1 VDGSGEAARAY
12 HEATKHSWESVRRR
26 ARFLDWDNKP
36 HPFKVYDAPVER
48 VPLPE
53 APRLGVPAARAL
65 GAWVEEGP
73 APDLVALSRLL
84 RLGAGLHHTVT
95 FPGGD
100 EIHFR
105 TYASAGALYPVEA
118 YVACGDLEGL
128 PAGLYHFD
136 PAGPALVRLRDADPR
151 GHLVRAAAAD
161 EAVARAP
168 AVLAL
173 TGIPW
178 RTAWKYAERG
188 YRHLFWDAGTILA
201 NVLAL
206 AASAALPAR
215 VVVGFDD
222 RDVAGLLGVDG
233 RREVPLC
240 LVPIGAG
247 PRVAP
252 DEAPPEPL
260 DLPVRRLSRSE
271 HVFAAIRAVHDAG
284 DLRAADVAR
293 WRERLPEEPVGPR
306 TADDPPDPLE
316 DVVMR
321 RGSARRFTPGAIPGE
336 ALRRILRLATA
347 GIPTDLCPRGSML
360 VRPYVVANDVIGAE
374 PGVYA
379 FDQGELR
386 LLREGELRAH
396 AGFLCLEQRLGADA
410 AATHFLM
417 TDLGAVLGALGDRGY
432 RLAQLEGGIVTGRLY
447 LAAYAHR
454 LGATGLTFYDDAVA
468 GFLGGEAERLSCLL
482 AVAIGRSP
490 RLERR

>member
-1 VDGSGEAARAY
+1 
-12 HEATKHSWESVRRR
+12 
-26 ARFLDWDNKP
+26 
-36 HPFKVYDAPVER
+36 
-48 VPLPE
+48 
-53 APRLGVPAARAL
+53 
-65 GAWVEEGP
+65 
-73 APDLVALSRLL
+73 
-84 RLGAGLHHTVT
+84 
-95 FPGGD
+95 
-100 EIHFR
+100 
-105 TYASAGALYPVEA
+105 
-118 YVACGDLEGL
+118 
-128 PAGLYHFD
+128 
-136 PAGPALVRLRDADPR
+136 
-151 GHLVRAAAAD
+151 
-161 EAVARAP
+161 
-168 AVLAL
+168 
-173 TGIPW
+173 
-178 RTAWKYAERG
+178 
-188 YRHLFWDAGTILA
+188 
-201 NVLAL
+201 
-206 AASAALPAR
+206 
-215 VVVGFDD
+215 
-222 RDVAGLLGVDG
+222 
-233 RREVPLC
+233 
-240 LVPIGAG
+240 
-247 PRVAP
+247 
-252 DEAPPEPL
+252 
-260 DLPVRRLSRSE
+260 
-271 HVFAAIRAVHDAG
+271 VFAAIRAVHDAG